1 MVHDTNRV
9 PRNQTEILRNRD
21 GSNAGAMRVHHGN
34 IRYDGMMV
42 DLYNQTY
49 ITHGLGGNT
58 LATYGFSTRVN
69 SVCFPIGGCLDL
81 AGKIQPIKQAT
92 KLTWQPL
99 NRNKLCKLKSH
110 QLNRQLQWKTFPAS
124 VSGIARCILWQK
136 TKKVWNIFWYLATA
150 ANDLKDSKKRGAK
163 GNQEKMCFVQVCEC
177 VVVVQGSECL
187 IAVRQKITF
196 YSSNRFVSAHGWSS
210 GLRDG
215 LGLGSGVVRAPNSL
229 AQTIYRVTSREMMCT
244 ESQYGNLSLK
254 QCKKMSSKMSFNAP
268 HHHIHQNNSRMNNRM
283 FLRLWEGHQK
293 QNVTTTRLYK
303 SFEQEVQ
310 NLDAIRACTNILQ
323 NMFHSFLVPYGI
335 YGCIRSVVRHRMH
348 IQSVFLQWL

>member
-34 IRYDGMMV
+34 IRYDGMTV
-42 DLYNQTY
+42 DLYSQTY
-49 ITHGLGGNT
+49 ITHGLGGNM
-58 LATYGFSTRVN
+58 LATCRFSTRVN
-69 SVCFPIGGCLDL
+69 SVCFPSGGCLDL

-177 VVVVQGSECL
+177 VWWWWWC
-187 IAVRQKITF
+187 
-196 YSSNRFVSAHGWSS
+196 
-210 GLRDG
+210 
-215 LGLGSGVVRAPNSL
+215 
-229 AQTIYRVTSREMMCT
+229 RV
-244 ESQYGNLSLK
+244 
-254 QCKKMSSKMSFNAP
+254 
-268 HHHIHQNNSRMNNRM
+268 
-283 FLRLWEGHQK
+283 
-293 QNVTTTRLYK
+293 
-303 SFEQEVQ
+303 
-310 NLDAIRACTNILQ
+310 
-323 NMFHSFLVPYGI
+323 
-335 YGCIRSVVRHRMH
+335 
-348 IQSVFLQWL
+348 QSV